1 MVKVQETT
9 FRGRVESR
17 EWIIVWAATLGVLIV
32 NSLPYVYAYLTTPAD
47 KQFMG
52 IMINVPDHSQY
63 FSWFQQYLTANLAA
77 NILTPEPNAPIFFN
91 LLWWMLAKLGAG
103 LGWDYAAMF
112 QVLRVAATSAF
123 MLLTYRLC
131 AWFLDEPLARL
142 TAFLVAVFSAGFG
155 WVLIVLKYLF
165 NLPEYPLDINLLIFI
180 VEPNSFFSML
190 STPHLTGAALYMFAF
205 DLVLRGEARNQL
217 RYAVA
222 AGLWTQ
228 FMGWQHAYDLFL
240 VGGILGG
247 YGLLKLARDRR
258 LPPYLFKAGLIIG
271 LLSVWPGL
279 YSFAL
284 TSLDPIWREV
294 LAQFDNAGVFT
305 PAPWWLP
312 VLLGPAFLL
321 ALFTLL
327 KNNPF
332 QLQRFDDRALFL
344 TAWFVF
350 NFLLVYLPTDYQIK
364 MLNGWQVPIAILA
377 TQGLFTYGLPWLGRL
392 SIRNGWR
399 WRGKSLRRGLAVA
412 LLVCVVPTNLY
423 LWAWRFLDLSR
434 HSYPYYLGRDELAA
448 MQWLAHNTPDD
459 SVILSSL
466 TTGQYVPMLTGRRA
480 FLAHW
485 AQTVDF
491 HGKTEKVTEVFSAQA
506 SGNRR
511 QAILNESQVAYILFG
526 PAEQALG
533 DLQPETLE
541 NWSPVFASGNVTVFH
556 VER

>member
-1 MVKVQETT
+1 MIKVQDITL
-9 FRGRVESR
+9 RGRVGRR
-17 EWIIVWAATLGVLIV
+17 EWLIVWAVTIGVIIV
-32 NSLPYVYAYLTTPAD
+32 NTLPYAYAYLTAPAD

-63 FSWFQQYLTANLAA
+63 FSWFKQYLTANLAA
-77 NILTPEPNAPIFFN
+77 NILTPEPNTPIFFN
-91 LLWWMLAKLGAG
+91 LLWWLLAKLGAM

-112 QVLRVAATSAF
+112 QILRVTATAAF
-123 MLLTYRLC
+123 MLLTYQLC

-142 TAFLVAVFSAGFG
+142 TAFLLAVFSAGFG
-155 WVLIVLKYLF
+155 WALIVLKYLF
-165 NLPEYPLDINLLIFI
+165 NLPEYPLEISLLIFI

-205 DLVLRGEARNQL
+205 DLVLRGEVRNQL
-217 RYAVA
+217 RYAVS

-228 FMGWQHAYDLFL
+228 FMGWQHGYDLFL
-240 VGGILGG
+240 VWGILGG
-247 YGLLKLARDRR
+247 YGLFKLARDRC

-271 LLSVWPGL
+271 LLSAWPGL

-284 TSLDPIWREV
+284 TSVNPIWREV

-305 PAPWWLP
+305 PAPWLLP
-312 VLLGPAFLL
+312 VLLGPGFFL
-321 ALFTLL
+321 ALFTVI
-327 KNNPF
+327 KNNPL

-344 TAWFVF
+344 MAWFAA

-377 TQGLFTYGLPWLGRL
+377 TQGLFAYVLPWFKQL
-392 SIRNGWR
+392 SLRNGWR
-399 WRGKSLRRGLAVA
+399 WRSQDLRRGLAVV
-412 LLVCVVPTNLY
+412 LLACVIPTNLY
-423 LWAWRFLDLSR
+423 LWAWRFLDLGR
-434 HSYPYYLGRDELAA
+434 HSYPYFLSRDELAA
-448 MQWLAHNTPDD
+448 MQWLAQNTPGD
-459 SVILSSL
+459 SVVLSSL

-491 HGKTEKVTEVFSAQA
+491 HRKTEMLSELFSAQVNH
-506 SGNRR
+506 SRR
-511 QAILNESQVAYILFG
+511 QTILHDYQVDYILIG

-533 DLQPETLE
+533 NLNPETQP
-541 NWSPVFASGNVTVFH
+541 NWSPAFSVGPVTVFR
-556 VER
+556 VEK